1 MPEQPEKRLLARTSS
16 FLHDLLPW
24 ESLRPGKETTA
35 GGHFFSSENRITWNL
50 GFRPRLD
57 PLVHPVFCPCCNCG
71 WWRTLG
77 TASRPES
84 LRGSCPSSQQPAAP
98 QQPLIT
104 NTRSAP
110 PRTLQ
115 PPDTSSR
122 GQHPAWHLPPGT
134 HKAGPGPAPG
144 GANSWQAIS
153 QPGACPAALRGGG
166 EARGGSGRGVAP
178 ARHLLPWPR
187 DLKGGCKRSEGAGC
201 QDGPYPAA
209 VPSTGSHSPWPQSVP
224 FKPGSSPPPP
234 PQLASRELEVSQA
247 NCHGK
252 TKLSAGGRPS
262 LPGLPGPPP
271 LRPFPDT
278 RLPQPQRLWALGP
291 GQVSAGPLLALRSGL
306 TPLSDAGSTAG
317 LQDSGHGALRDG
329 SDR

>member
-166 EARGGSGRGVAP
+166 EAQGGLWTGSRSSKTSAP
-178 ARHLLPWPR
+178 LAT
-187 DLKGGCKRSEGAGC
+187 RSEGRMQEIRGGGVSRRPLPRSCAKHRL
-201 QDGPYPAA
+201 PL
-209 VPSTGSHSPWPQSVP
+209 SVATVCP
-224 FKPGSSPPPP
+224 FQARLFSAPPP
-234 PQLASRELEVSQA
+234 
-247 NCHGK
+247 H
-252 TKLSAGGRPS
+252 PS
-262 LPGLPGPPP
+262 W
-271 LRPFPDT
+271 
-278 RLPQPQRLWALGP
+278 RLGN
-291 GQVSAGPLLALRSGL
+291 
-306 TPLSDAGSTAG
+306 
-317 LQDSGHGALRDG
+317 
-329 SDR
+329 